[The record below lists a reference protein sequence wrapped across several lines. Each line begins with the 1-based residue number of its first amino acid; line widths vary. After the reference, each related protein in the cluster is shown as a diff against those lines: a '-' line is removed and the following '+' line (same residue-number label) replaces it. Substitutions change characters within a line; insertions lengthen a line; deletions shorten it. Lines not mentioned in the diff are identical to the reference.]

1 MNAGSEPF
9 HKPRAPLL
17 ILITAGLLFS
27 VSAVWF
33 GVPQIRFAI
42 EQGQVMRARAQL
54 AAFFE
59 ASIAYRD
66 AFGALPEGTA
76 SEILAALGGENP
88 EDQVFLEV
96 FSDRIDGKEQ
106 ITDPWGTPWEIWR
119 IGEDRLEA
127 RSAGPNRRFG
137 DHDDLIAS
145 RAVDSMQPSIT
156 PSSHR

>member
-1 MNAGSEPF
+1 MNAASEPLRT
-9 HKPRAPLL
+9 PRAPLI

-42 EQGQVMRARAQL
+42 EQGQVMRARVQL

-59 ASIAYRD
+59 ASNAYRD
-66 AFGALPEGTA
+66 AFGNLPEGTA
-76 SEILAALGGENP
+76 SEIIAALGGENP
-88 EDQVFLEV
+88 GGTVFLEV
-96 FSDRIDGKEQ
+96 MSDRIDAAGQ
-106 ITDPWGTPWEIWR
+106 MTDPWDTPWEIWR

-145 RAVDSMQPSIT
+145 RAAESMQRTIT
-156 PSSHR
+156 PSSD

>member
-1 MNAGSEPF
+1 MNAGSEPLRT
-9 HKPRAPLL
+9 PRAPLI

-59 ASIAYRD
+59 ASNAYRD
-66 AFGALPEGTA
+66 AFGTLPEGTA
-76 SEILAALGGENP
+76 SEIIAALGGKNP
-88 EDQVFLEV
+88 EDRVFLEIM
-96 FSDRIDGKEQ
+96 SDRIDAKRQ
-106 ITDPWGTPWEIWR
+106 MTDPWGTPWEIWR
-119 IGEDRLEA
+119 IDEDRLEA

-145 RAVDSMQPSIT
+145 RAVDSMQPTIT
-156 PSSHR
+156 PSSH